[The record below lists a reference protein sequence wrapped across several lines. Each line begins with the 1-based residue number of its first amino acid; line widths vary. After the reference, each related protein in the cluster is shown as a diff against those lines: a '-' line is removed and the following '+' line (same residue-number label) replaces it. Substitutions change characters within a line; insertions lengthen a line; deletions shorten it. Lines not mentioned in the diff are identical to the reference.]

1 MRLPL
6 RLPRPMRLP
15 PLMRIGPR
23 RFLWRLT
30 PCVRCQGVINV
41 NDLLA
46 VLGDYGKRT
55 DISKTD
61 SNADGV
67 INVSDLLTLLAN
79 YGATC
84 DAGAHAMPSPHF
96 GAAPACPPSPSP
108 ARALPQSL

>member
-1 MRLPL
+1 MPFA
-6 RLPRPMRLP
+6 
-15 PLMRIGPR
+15 R
-23 RFLWRLT
+23 RAANA
-30 PCVRCQGVINV
+30 RCSQGVINV

-84 DAGAHAMPSPHF
+84 DAGEGSGERGLQSAKRKKTYVVLSQAS
-96 GAAPACPPSPSP
+96 AQEI
-108 ARALPQSL
+108 QSLLDCSYETIRTSF

>member
-1 MRLPL
+1 M
-6 RLPRPMRLP
+6 
-15 PLMRIGPR
+15 
-23 RFLWRLT
+23 
-30 PCVRCQGVINV
+30 INV

-84 DAGAHAMPSPHF
+84 DAGAHAHPSSHLR
-96 GAAPACPPSPSP
+96 AAPPCPPR
-108 ARALPQSL
+108 ARAP

>member
-1 MRLPL
+1 MYGCRH
-6 RLPRPMRLP
+6 
-15 PLMRIGPR
+15 R
-23 RFLWRLT
+23 RQRKSFAHHLVSV
-30 PCVRCQGVINV
+30 CVNDARCAQGVINV

-84 DAGAHAMPSPHF
+84 DAGAHASLSP
-96 GAAPACPPSPSP
+96 
-108 ARALPQSL
+108 L

>member
-46 VLGDYGKRT
+46 VLGDYG
-55 DISKTD
+55 
-61 SNADGV
+61 
-67 INVSDLLTLLAN
+67 
-79 YGATC
+79 
-84 DAGAHAMPSPHF
+84 
-96 GAAPACPPSPSP
+96 
-108 ARALPQSL
+108 Q

>member
-1 MRLPL
+1 M
-6 RLPRPMRLP
+6 
-15 PLMRIGPR
+15 
-23 RFLWRLT
+23 
-30 PCVRCQGVINV
+30 INV

-84 DAGAHAMPSPHF
+84 DAGAHAHPSSHLR
-96 GAAPACPPSPSP
+96 AAPPCPPRARAPWVHALTQHPVPAQWATTTWTSACPNS
-108 ARALPQSL
+108 RAACG